1 MRLKKLQSMWVLMLS
16 VLAGAAIAEGG
27 SAEPS
32 AARYRDASLPT
43 DERVKDLLSRMTV
56 DEKLAQL
63 GKLRAFNAYD
73 RIGGRIVPKREAAE
87 GIATNCP
94 GTAYGVLRADWWTG
108 RNWNTGVAPEMA
120 VEAINAFQR
129 IAIERTRLGIP
140 IFFVEEAPHG
150 LMALGEPVY
159 PTGLGLGSTFDA
171 PLMRRIGRQ
180 IGGARARGVH
190 CAYAPILDIARDPRW
205 SRCEECFG
213 EDPELV
219 SVLGCA
225 EYEGL
230 REAGMEPCLK
240 HYVGG
245 GSSEGGHNTASAHF
259 GPYELFNVQ
268 LRPFRRCIDAGAR
281 HLMCTYHDVDGE
293 PCTGSRFL
301 LTDVLRGQLGFDGF
315 VTADGGAIQLLKYR
329 GIAATM
335 PQAAAMA
342 VKAGCD
348 GESGSATAAQ
358 CGSVV
363 REAYEASLLTKEDLD
378 RAVGRLLAL
387 KFDMGLFEHPYAT
400 SHDSESGRALAL
412 EAARKSLVLL
422 ENRDVLPLAKG
433 LSVAVIG
440 PNADDKIMNQLGD
453 YTAPQRRG
461 DVVTVLDGVK
471 AFASRVAYAKG
482 CGIRSKN
489 TDGFSEAERLA
500 SEADV
505 TVLVLGGSSSPY
517 AGVTQS
523 DALGGATVVTGKEDD
538 ENDKDSGEGTD
549 RSTLGYSGV
558 QEDLFR
564 AVRAKAKKLIVVLIQ
579 GRPLVVDEIA
589 AKADAVLLAWY
600 PGSMGGQ
607 AVAEAL
613 YGEVNPSG
621 RLPISI
627 PYSVGQLPVCSG
639 GYAAN
644 RPRYIDGS
652 GDAAYPFGYGL
663 SYTTFAYS
671 DFAVSKED
679 NNAEVSVSNTGS
691 RDGDEIVRLYFSVKG
706 SGRQRPHRELLAFK
720 RVSLRAGE
728 TRRVT
733 LPFDHRLFGGYGRD
747 GVYEPPRGEVAL
759 WVDGCENRATWLLD
773 RQEPI
778 LAAVGNAS
786 LSAAPKWI
794 SGGTDAPEKPAPVL
808 VREFALDATP
818 TNAVFTVAVAGWCE
832 VSVNGKKVGRDV
844 LSPVTCQPDRRTSSL
859 DFDVTGLLK
868 PGTNTLEVL
877 LGNGWQNTFTVD
889 AWSFHEAPW
898 RSAPK
903 IRGELVCD
911 GKTAFTTDGT
921 WFAYDSPIVFNGLRN
936 GEWYDA
942 RLEGIRAN
950 MRPAKVE
957 KYAPWGAVS
966 TEDAVPC
973 REFETFEPKC
983 VLKSPQGLDIYDFG
997 ANIAGWCEIEV
1008 EGAAGAKVAIDYD
1021 ESLADDGSLLGHI
1034 KQHTAG
1040 RGEKRP
1046 VQHDEYTL
1054 AGRPGGERWHPRFTY
1069 HGFRYAQVSLSGGAR
1084 LKSIRS
1090 RFVHSSFGRAGTVE
1104 TSDATFSALQSATE
1118 RSYLSN
1124 FVGIPTDCPHR
1135 EKNGWT
1141 GDAQLAMETGLWNYD
1156 AKAGYMHFLRM
1167 VLDAQRPN
1175 GAIPCILPCSPKFG
1189 FFWGSGP
1196 AWDAILFEIPWQL
1209 YRFYGD
1215 DAPAHEAYGAMKR
1228 YIAFIEGNAD
1238 GDGLYDYGLGDW
1250 CAPKEMKKSSTRFT
1264 DSAYVYEFNRRMAF
1278 WAERFGEG
1286 EYAAERN
1293 AAAAKVREAFNRAFY
1308 RGDGLYEDGQLA
1320 SLAAPLYFKGL
1331 CVDGEE
1337 EKVASRLVE
1346 TVRAK
1351 GHRAYFGILGAKW
1364 VPRVLADYG
1373 HADDAF
1379 RLFVQP
1385 EAPGWAQW
1393 LELGGGTLLEH
1404 WNGTSS
1410 HNHIMFGDL
1419 SAWVYEYAA
1428 GIVPVEPGFK
1438 KIAFRPHV
1446 LDGVGSFVATH
1457 KTPFGEIRAGWKRS
1471 GGKVEF
1477 ICETPEGVEVVS
1489 CPRMQEHVRSR
1500 AARDG
1505 ATDLL

>member
-1 MRLKKLQSMWVLMLS
+1 MTMA
-16 VLAGAAIAEGG
+16 LACFTCLASFACLVVAH
-27 SAEPS
+27 AEPKI
-32 AARYRDASLPT
+32 AYRDASLPT
-43 DERVKDLLSRMTV
+43 SERVKDLLSRMTV

-63 GKLRAFNAYD
+63 GKLQAFRAYD
-73 RIGGRIVPKREAAE
+73 RADGHIVPKPDAVEE
-87 GIATNCP
+87 IATNCP

-108 RNWNTGVAPEMA
+108 RNWNTGVAPETA

-129 IAIERTRLGIP
+129 IAVERTRLGIP
-140 IFFVEEAPHG
+140 MLFVEEAPHG

-159 PTGLGLGSTFDA
+159 PTGLGLGATFDA

-180 IGGARARGVH
+180 IGGSRDRGVH
-190 CAYAPILDIARDPRW
+190 CVYAPILDIARDPRW

-245 GSSEGGHNTASAHF
+245 GCAEGGHNTASAHF
-259 GPYELFNVQ
+259 GLYELYNVQ

-293 PCTGSRFL
+293 ACTGSRFL
-301 LTDVLRGQLGFDGF
+301 LTDVLRGQLGFNGF
-315 VTADGGAIQLLKYR
+315 VTADGGAIHLLNGR
-329 GIAATM
+329 GIAASL
-335 PQAAAMA
+335 PQAAALA

-348 GESGSATAAQ
+348 GESGSPTAAK

-363 REAYEASLLTKEDLD
+363 RGAYEAGLLTMEDLD

-387 KFDMGLFEHPYAT
+387 KFDMGLFERPYAVG
-400 SHDSESGRALAL
+400 SSSDSEAGRALAL

-422 ENRDVLPLAKG
+422 ENRKALPLEKG
-433 LSVAVIG
+433 FSVAVIG
-440 PNADDKIMNQLGD
+440 PNADDKIMTQLGD
-453 YTAPQRRG
+453 YTAPQRRD

-471 AFASRVAYAKG
+471 AHASRVTHAKG
-482 CGIRSKN
+482 CGIRSKK
-489 TDGFSEAERLA
+489 TDGFAEAERIA
-500 SEADV
+500 SKADV

-523 DALGGATVVTGKEDD
+523 DALGGATVVTGREDD

-558 QEDLFR
+558 QEELFR
-564 AVRAKAKKLIVVLIQ
+564 AVRAKAKKLVVVLIQ

-589 AKADAVLLAWY
+589 EKADAVLLAWY

-627 PYSVGQLPVCSG
+627 PHSVGQLPVYSG

-644 RPRYIDGS
+644 RPRYIDGP

-671 DFAVSKED
+671 NFAVSDAGE
-679 NNAEVSVSNTGS
+679 ASVSVKNTGS

-706 SGRQRPHRELLAFK
+706 SGRQRPHRELLAFG
-720 RVSLRAGE
+720 RVSLKVGE
-728 TRRVT
+728 TRRVA

-747 GVYEPPRGEVAL
+747 GIYEPPRGEVTL
-759 WVDGCENRATWLLD
+759 WVDGCENRVTWLHD
-773 RQEPI
+773 QQEPI
-778 LAAVGNAS
+778 LAAVGDAS
-786 LSAAPKWI
+786 FSAAPKWI
-794 SGGTDAPEKPAPVL
+794 SGGTDVPEKPAPVL
-808 VREFALDATP
+808 VRQFSLDTTP

-832 VSVNGKKVGRDV
+832 VSVNGKRVGRDV
-844 LSPVTCQPDRRTSSL
+844 LSPVTCQPDKRTSSL
-859 DFDVTGLLK
+859 DFDVAPFLK
-868 PGTNTLEVL
+868 VGDNTLEVL
-877 LGNGWQNTFTVD
+877 LGNGWQNTFTID

-911 GKTAFTTDGT
+911 GRTLFVTDGS
-921 WFAYDSPIVFNGLRN
+921 WRAYDSPIIFNGLRN

-942 RLEGIRAN
+942 RNEGVRGN
-950 MRPAKVE
+950 LRGAKVE
-957 KYAPWGAVS
+957 KYAPWGVVS
-966 TEDAVPC
+966 PEDAVPC
-973 REFETFEPKC
+973 REFETFEPAR

-1021 ESLADDGSLLGHI
+1021 ESLADDGSLLGHV
-1034 KQHTAG
+1034 KKHTAG
-1040 RGEKRP
+1040 EGEKRP

-1054 AGRPGGERWHPRFTY
+1054 AGKPGGERWHPRFTY
-1069 HGFRYAQVSLSGGAR
+1069 HGFRYAQVKLSGDVR

-1090 RFVHSSFGRAGTVE
+1090 RFVHSAFERAGTLE
-1104 TSDATFSALQSATE
+1104 TSDATFAALQSATE

-1141 GDAQLAMETGLWNYD
+1141 GDAQIAMEAGLWNFD
-1156 AKAGYMHFLRM
+1156 AKESYVHFLRM
-1167 VLDAQRPN
+1167 MLDAQRPN
-1175 GAIPCILPCSPKFG
+1175 GAVPCILPCSPKFG

-1196 AWDAILFEIPWQL
+1196 AWDAVLFEIPWQIF
-1209 YRFYGD
+1209 RFYGD
-1215 DAPAHEAYGAMKR
+1215 DAPAREAYSSMKR
-1228 YIAFIEGNAD
+1228 YIAFIEEKSD

-1250 CAPKEMKKSSTRFT
+1250 AAPKGFKKSSTRLT
-1264 DSAYVYEFNRRMAF
+1264 DSAYVYEFNRRLAF

-1286 EYAAERN
+1286 EYAVERN
-1293 AAAAKVREAFNRAFY
+1293 AAAGKIKSAFSRVFY
-1308 RGDGLYEDGQLA
+1308 KGDGLYEDGQLT

-1337 EKVASRLVE
+1337 EKVARRLVE
-1346 TVRAK
+1346 TARAK
-1351 GHRAYFGILGAKW
+1351 GHCAYFGILGAKW
-1364 VPRVLADYG
+1364 TPRVLADYG
-1373 HADDAF
+1373 YADDAF
-1379 RLFVQP
+1379 RMFVQP
-1385 EAPGWAQW
+1385 EMPGWANW
-1393 LELGGGTLLEH
+1393 LDLGGGTLMES
-1404 WNGTSS
+1404 WAGSWAGTSS
-1410 HNHIMFGDL
+1410 RNHIMFGDL
-1419 SAWVYEYAA
+1419 SAWAYEYAA
-1428 GIVPVEPGFK
+1428 GIVPLAPGFK
-1438 KIAFRPHV
+1438 KVAIRPHF
-1446 LDGVGSFVATH
+1446 LEGVDSFSATH
-1457 KTPFGEIRAGWKRS
+1457 RTPYGDIRVSWCKK
-1471 GGKVEF
+1471 GGKPKVEYSV
-1477 ICETPEGVEVVS
+1477 PAGVEVVKL
-1489 CPRMQEHVRSR
+1489 RRK
-1500 AARDG
+1500 
-1505 ATDLL
+1505 TD